1 MWWSGVGKYIV
12 EVGIKGMYLYLKI
25 DVSNVVRVTVS
36 NTEPE
41 DFNYYEYVK
50 TVEAQPFTVMLYKY
64 KGEEVE
70 ETIIEEERKRHPPE
84 EIVLEKT
91 SE

>member
-1 MWWSGVGKYIV
+1 MGKYVV
-12 EVGIKGMYLYLKI
+12 EVSVKGMYLYLKI
-25 DVSNVVRVTVS
+25 DVSNVVRVTVT

-41 DFNYYEYVK
+41 DFSYYEYVK
-50 TVEAQPFTVMLYKY
+50 TVEAQPFSVMLYKY

-70 ETIIEEERKRHPPE
+70 ETIIEEERRRHPPE

-91 SE
+91 TE